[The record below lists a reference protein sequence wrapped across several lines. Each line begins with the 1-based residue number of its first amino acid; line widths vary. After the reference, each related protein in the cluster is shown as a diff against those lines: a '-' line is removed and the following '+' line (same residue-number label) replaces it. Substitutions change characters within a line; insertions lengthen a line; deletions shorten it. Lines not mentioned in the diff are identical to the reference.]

1 MSHVEAE
8 STTNQTNKSSRA
20 GHVFLLLPEIPLAA
34 VHEISSPNRSPT
46 NPARSR
52 AVGED
57 RSAVPIIPFP
67 PTKLFTCSPSRR
79 AEKQKKKNDS
89 PLLCSPG
96 TSAAVDGFRKD
107 QIRRRHHRCRS
118 TDARSD
124 FQPVRSALLGARH
137 AVVPEALGQRL
148 QITVSERYAH

>member
-79 AEKQKKKNDS
+79 AEKQKKKTIS
-89 PLLCSPG
+89 LCFAHREPPPPLMDFG
-96 TSAAVDGFRKD
+96 KTKFAAATTAAVVLTLEATSSPSGLPFSALATPWFRKLWVNA
-107 QIRRRHHRCRS
+107 S
-118 TDARSD
+118 K
-124 FQPVRSALLGARH
+124 
-137 AVVPEALGQRL
+137 
-148 QITVSERYAH
+148 